1 MLDLSFVTPG
11 CQSGKLLLLSPA
23 AWKLQIKWK
32 KALVQIKQ
40 EIKPGKRSLV
50 VHHVTN
56 HFKIQETIKYIKEF
70 TLERNPTIVTCA
82 KSHFPHQQFLKIISK
97 HTQEKNPLHV
107 QCALKHSLGQTI
119 WRSIHKLTLERN
131 PTIVLCARSH
141 FLIYL
146 TIKDIF

>member
-1 MLDLSFVTPG
+1 MIDLSFVTPG
-11 CQSGKLLLLSPA
+11 CQSGKLLLWSPA

-56 HFKIQETIKYIKEF
+56 HFKIQETIKYIKDF
-70 TLERNPTIVTCA
+70 TLERNPTIVPCA
-82 KSHFPHQQFLKIISK
+82 KSHFPHQQFLKIFSK
-97 HTQEKNPLHV
+97 HTHV
-107 QCALKHSLGQTI
+107 QCALKHFLGQTI

-131 PTIVLCARSH
+131 PLIVLCVRNH
-141 FLIYL
+141 FLN
-146 TIKDIF
+146 